1 MAGTRSTRHLASGLL
16 GAIVAVALVWLA
28 GSAGSMPDSGPLGL
42 FSPAAVATHPAGG
55 HHDGWGVLH
64 HRPGAQRPAVVHGG
78 PLLGALA
85 ATAGVA
91 VLLVL
96 LAGGL
101 TATRNPRRLLTV
113 WQPTTRGPPAVA
125 A

>member
-1 MAGTRSTRHLASGLL
+1 MARTRSTRHLAKGLL
-16 GAIVAVALVWLA
+16 GAVVAVALVWLA
-28 GSAGSMPDSGPLGL
+28 GSAGSIPDVGPLGL
-42 FSPAAVATHPAGG
+42 VGQAAVASHPAGA
-55 HHDGWGVLH
+55 HHHGWGVLH
-64 HRPGAQRPAVVHGG
+64 HRPGAQRPAVVQGG

-91 VLLVL
+91 VLLIL

-101 TATRNPRRLLTV
+101 TLSRSPRRLLTV
-113 WQPTTRGPPAVA
+113 WLPTTRGPPAVA

>member
-1 MAGTRSTRHLASGLL
+1 MARIRGTRHLTSGLL

-28 GSAGSMPDSGPLGL
+28 GSAGSLPDSGPQGL
-42 FSPAAVATHPAGG
+42 FGPAAVATRPVGT

-64 HRPGAQRPAVVHGG
+64 HRPGALRPAVVHGG

-85 ATAGVA
+85 ATAGIA

-96 LAGGL
+96 LGAGL
-101 TATRNPRRLLTV
+101 TPSGSPRRLLTV
-113 WQPTTRGPPAVA
+113 WLPTTRGPPAVA